1 MTSRL
6 RSSLLAAT
14 VALLA
19 GGAWLP
25 LRCSHPVPVEGAGPD
40 TGLAAAAAPVDST
53 VTLDV
58 RNDNF
63 SDVAVWVISFGQS
76 RRLGVVTGNTSQ
88 TWALNPSVVRAS
100 DLRIIATPIGANG
113 RANSGPIVVQPGQT
127 IQFTV
132 GTRLTNSVVSV
143 H

>member
-6 RSSLLAAT
+6 RSSLLAAA
-14 VALLA
+14 VAVLA

-25 LRCSHPVPVEGAGPD
+25 LRCSRPVPVEGAGPD
-40 TGLAAAAAPVDST
+40 TGVVASAPVDST
-53 VTLDV
+53 VTLEV

-63 SDVAVWVISFGQS
+63 SDVAVWVISFGQT

-100 DLRIIATPIGANG
+100 DLRIVATPIGANG
-113 RANSGPIVVQPGQT
+113 RASSGPIVVQPGQT